1 MPAEWEPHAATW
13 LTWPRPDGI
22 SFPGRYDVVPPVLAR
37 LVRLIAEGEPVHINI
52 WDADLERLA
61 KRSLEAAGVP
71 LAKVQFHPFRA
82 YEPWCRDHGPQF
94 VVRETGARAIVNWGY
109 NAWGGKYPPF
119 DLDDA
124 IPGQVAAALGLPL
137 LEPKMIL
144 EGGSID
150 VNGAGA
156 LLTTEACL
164 LHPNRNP
171 HLARGDIESRL
182 REHLGVN

>member
-1 MPAEWEPHAATW
+1 VAHLAKAGRHQFPWTLRRRAA
-13 LTWPRPDGI
+13 GA
-22 SFPGRYDVVPPVLAR
+22 AR

-94 VVRETGARAIVNWGY
+94 VVCETGARAIVNWGY

-119 DLDDA
+119 DLNDA
-124 IPGQVAAALGLPL
+124 IPGQVASALGLCRCSSP
-137 LEPKMIL
+137 
-144 EGGSID
+144 
-150 VNGAGA
+150 
-156 LLTTEACL
+156 
-164 LHPNRNP
+164 R
-171 HLARGDIESRL
+171 
-182 REHLGVN
+182 